1 MMNAWNIIDIEV
13 LMAKL
18 RPTRHLSLTKTSD
31 FYYLTLEFFS
41 SFPKIKAAS
50 ASEAAAVAAT
60 SQLPA
65 ACFLSIPRPS
75 IVESPRTILV
85 VFLKFPFLFYMTDL
99 IM

>member
-85 VFLKFPFLFYMTDL
+85 VFLKFPFLFYVFA
-99 IM
+99 